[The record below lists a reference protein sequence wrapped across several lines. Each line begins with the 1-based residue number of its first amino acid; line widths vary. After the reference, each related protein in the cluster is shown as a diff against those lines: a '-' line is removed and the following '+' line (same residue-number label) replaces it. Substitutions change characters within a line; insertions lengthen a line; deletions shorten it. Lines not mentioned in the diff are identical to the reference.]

1 MSIEPHGPHLSSAS
15 QAVTQAGSAARFV
28 RRWRLIG
35 AGLSNVW
42 RFGDL
47 ELPAASGR
55 LLLRGPNGTGKTTA
69 LEALWPYLLDLNAAR
84 LAAGKARPTSL
95 SSLMR
100 EGAAGKRRYGYVWL
114 TLSGPGEGTWSF
126 GVRLQY
132 SEGASPPVKV
142 IPFVVPGRPL
152 HELRLHAAGR
162 TALTVEQFAEAI
174 ATQAGQIF
182 ANEEGYLSHLAARIF
197 GTPDREELAMLAG
210 RLRQVRNPTLLGDVS
225 PQGAADALRESL
237 PGVAEDVIAATAEA
251 LAESDSTREAFA
263 RDKVAAELLE
273 DFRAVWS
280 AHATEVVS
288 NAHAA
293 AGAAADEVRER
304 RQEVK
309 TCSDKLAAA
318 GRAAANAKEWVGEL
332 ESVLVIA
339 KGEIKALEDHQT
351 YKDAGR
357 LKELKTAFAAQ
368 TRAANATAQV
378 MQETARG
385 AAGDGESLRRDLD
398 NIIEDLAECVSQASS
413 AEPAAAP
420 GEPLLSWSDRPR
432 GVLRAGDVA
441 ADPGPE
447 LAIYGDSQRLRT
459 TASSLLERA
468 QVHALQADAASL
480 ALIDYKPVD
489 LLQKAATEAT
499 KVAGDA
505 AAKADGETAKAKG
518 AESAARDAAKGLLG
532 AVSSWTRSHPRFAE
546 SSQTAPDRESP
557 GSGVSREGWTSEDVD
572 QLATAEPGQVLAAC
586 DVWARHALS
595 RAEGIAAELRAR
607 GQHASSEAVK
617 LRGEAGRLRE
627 EAKELR
633 AGRLLPLPRPEWAGP
648 ADDSI
653 ALGAALDWPAHFGD
667 TRSRALLEVALGA
680 AGLLGASLGNSGAS
694 TQLWRVDATGLMV
707 SPNLGE
713 LIAVDPE
720 HPLAA
725 VASAVL
731 ERVRLAPTSI
741 VEASAESDSALIIGR
756 DGTFRAGVLSGQV
769 PGAVDPAQLPA
780 ARHVGARQRREAAL
794 ARADELDRQ
803 AEGLEAQ
810 AEEQEDV
817 AEQLANEADRI
828 SALGHGFPST
838 EELRDAES
846 HRSAVSRTAREAREV
861 ADAASLEA
869 ELLVHEAQQA
879 RTEWLERTRA
889 RSLPGDI
896 EQLVRLR
903 DHGTATAELLR
914 RAAGPLGGKL
924 AERLDR
930 IIERYST
937 SDCAQKLV
945 QVETEARAAFRTA
958 KETETVLQVL
968 EETAGAA
975 IAEVLARHESACA
988 RLASLEGNLGP
999 ARKTQ
1004 LEAVD
1009 KEATARGQLENAE
1022 GHLRDAQPKA
1032 AALLRALR
1040 ALLGV
1045 SGVAEAVTDG
1055 DLPADDAQLLSQIEL
1070 KLQGRK
1076 TITKKT
1082 VRERADA
1089 ARAKLAGI
1097 WSLDPGEDSGELLT
1111 YMLTHRDAAYT
1122 PTQAAVHATLLSR
1135 RAEQALA
1142 ASEERA
1148 LREFVLGRLPSAIS
1162 TAWIRLHDWVTE
1174 VNRKMRSASASSG
1187 VGVQVRIPQREDLAP
1202 ASRAV
1207 LELSCRVSDA
1217 ERTPDQQKQLGES
1230 LHALLAAAEGDT
1242 MQQRV
1247 ASAVDVRSWV
1257 EVHYEVTRPG
1267 GKTQRWNSKTGLSG
1281 GERRLVVLAPMLAA
1295 LAAAYD
1301 RFGEK
1306 TLRLV
1311 PLDEVPAEVDERGR
1325 EGLARYIA
1333 ELDLDLVCSSYLW
1346 DGCPGAWD
1354 GIDAHDMEA
1363 GPDGTV
1369 VAFPMLVRGL
1379 IPVPEEVGPSGVTA
1393 SGMGDEERG

>member
-1 MSIEPHGPHLSSAS
+1 MSIEPHVAHLSSAS
-15 QAVTQAGSAARFV
+15 QAVTQAGSAARFG

-35 AGLSNVW
+35 AGLSDVW

-84 LAAGKARPTSL
+84 LGAGKARPTSL

-100 EGAAGKRRYGYVWL
+100 EGASGKRRYGYVWL
-114 TLSGPGEGTWSF
+114 ILSGPGDGTWSF

-142 IPFVVPGRPL
+142 IPFAVPGRPL
-152 HELRLHAAGR
+152 HELRLHAAGG
-162 TALTVEQFAEAI
+162 TALTSEQFAEAVV
-174 ATQAGQIF
+174 AQGGQIF

-197 GTPDREELAMLAG
+197 GTPNREELATLAG

-225 PQGAADALRESL
+225 PQGAAEALRESL

-251 LAESDSTREAFA
+251 LAESDSTRDAFA

-288 NAHAA
+288 NSHAA
-293 AGAAADEVRER
+293 AGAAADELRER
-304 RQEVK
+304 RQEGK
-309 TCSDKLAAA
+309 ACSDGLAAA
-318 GRAAANAKEWVGEL
+318 VRGAAKAKECVGQL
-332 ESVLVIA
+332 ESAVVIA
-339 KGEIKALEDHQT
+339 KGEIKALEEHQT
-351 YKDAGR
+351 YRDAGR

-368 TRAANATAQV
+368 TRAANAAVQV
-378 MQETARG
+378 MKETARG
-385 AAGDGESLRRDLD
+385 AAVDGESLRRDLD
-398 NIIEDLAECVSQASS
+398 HIIEDLAECVSQVSS
-413 AEPAAAP
+413 AEPATASGA
-420 GEPLLSWSDRPR
+420 PLLSWSDRPR
-432 GVLRAGDVA
+432 SVLLAGDVA
-441 ADPGPE
+441 ADPGPQ
-447 LAIYGDSQRLRT
+447 LAIHGDSQRLRA
-459 TASSLLERA
+459 TASSLLDRA
-468 QVHALQADAASL
+468 QAHALQADAASL
-480 ALIDYKPVD
+480 ALIDYRPVD
-489 LLQKAATEAT
+489 LLQTAAAEAT
-499 KVAGDA
+499 RVAADA
-505 AAKADGETAKAKG
+505 AAKTDGETAKEKR
-518 AESAARDAAKGLLG
+518 AERAARNAAQVLFG
-532 AVSSWTRSHPRFAE
+532 AVSTWTRCHPRLAE
-546 SSQTAPDRESP
+546 SSPTAADRESP
-557 GSGVSREGWTSEDVD
+557 GGDVGRAGWTSEDVD
-572 QLATAEPGQVLAAC
+572 ELADTEPGQALAAC
-586 DVWARHALS
+586 DLWARHALS

-607 GQHASSEAVK
+607 GQHATSEAVK
-617 LRGEAGRLRE
+617 LRGQAGRLRE
-627 EAKELR
+627 EGRELR
-633 AGRLLPLPRPEWAGP
+633 AGRLLPLPRPEWAGL
-648 ADDSI
+648 ADDSV

-667 TRSRALLEVALGA
+667 GYERALLEGALGA
-680 AGLLGASLGNSGAS
+680 AGLLGASLGHSGAT
-694 TQLWRVDATGLMV
+694 TQLWSVDATGLIV
-707 SPNLGE
+707 SPNLAQI
-713 LIAVDPE
+713 IAVDPE
-720 HPLAA
+720 HPLAG
-725 VASAVL
+725 VAAAVL
-731 ERVRLAPTSI
+731 ERVRLASTALMEP
-741 VEASAESDSALIIGR
+741 VAGSDSALVIGR
-756 DGTFRAGVLSGQV
+756 DGTFRAGVMCGRV
-769 PGAVDPAQLPA
+769 PGAVDQAQLPA

-794 ARADELDRQ
+794 DRADELDRQ
-803 AEGLEAQ
+803 AEGLQAQ
-810 AEEQEDV
+810 AEEQEGV

-828 SALGHGFPST
+828 SALGYGFPST
-838 EELRDAES
+838 KELRDAES
-846 HRSAVSRTAREAREV
+846 HRAAVSRTAREAREV
-861 ADAASLEA
+861 ADAASLKA
-869 ELLVHEAQQA
+869 ERLAREAQQA

-889 RSLPGDI
+889 RNLPGDV
-896 EQLVRLR
+896 EQLMRLR
-903 DHGTATAELLR
+903 DYGTTTAELLR
-914 RAAGPLGGKL
+914 KAAGPLGGKL

-930 IIERYST
+930 IMERYSQ
-937 SDCAQKLV
+937 SDFAHKLV
-945 QVETEARAAFRTA
+945 QTETDARTAVRSA

-975 IAEVLARHESACA
+975 IAEVLVRHDSASK
-988 RLASLEGNLGP
+988 RLASLEGDLGP
-999 ARKTQ
+999 ARNTQ
-1004 LEAVD
+1004 LKAVE
-1009 KEATARGQLENAE
+1009 KEGTARGQLENAE
-1022 GHLRDAQPKA
+1022 QRLQDAEPKA

-1040 ALLGV
+1040 ALLGI

-1055 DLPADDAQLLSQIEL
+1055 DFTADDAQLLSQIEL
-1070 KLQGRK
+1070 KLKGRK

-1111 YMLTHRDAAYT
+1111 YMLTHRDAAYS
-1122 PTQAAVHATLLSR
+1122 PTQAAAHATLLSR
-1135 RAEQALA
+1135 RAEKALA

-1162 TAWIRLHDWVTE
+1162 TAWIRLHDWATE

-1187 VGVQVRIPQREDLAP
+1187 VGVQVRTPPCEDLSP
-1202 ASRAV
+1202 AARAV

-1230 LHALLAAAEGDT
+1230 LQALLAAAEGET

-1311 PLDEVPAEVDERGR
+1311 PLDEVPVEVDERGR

-1333 ELDLDLVCSSYLW
+1333 DLDLDLVCSSYLW

-1369 VAFPMLVRGL
+1369 VAFPMLVRGS
-1379 IPVPEEVGPSGVTA
+1379 IPIPEELGPPGAAVSGLGNEGRV
-1393 SGMGDEERG
+1393 